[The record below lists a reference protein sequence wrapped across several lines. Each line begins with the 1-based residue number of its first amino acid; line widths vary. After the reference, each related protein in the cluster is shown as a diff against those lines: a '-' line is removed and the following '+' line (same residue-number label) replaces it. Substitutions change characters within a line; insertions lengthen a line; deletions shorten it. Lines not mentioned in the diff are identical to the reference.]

1 MIIKLCIRDN
11 NWDVIDE
18 ISISN
23 VLPIGCEIVYN
34 IPGFYIDAVITDNV
48 YDTDEQTLTQFAQ
61 TEDMTEEMWETLKK
75 IRHESN

>member
-48 YDTDEQTLTQFAQ
+48 YDTYEQTLTQFAQ
-61 TEDMTEEMWETLKK
+61 TEDMNDEMWETLKK